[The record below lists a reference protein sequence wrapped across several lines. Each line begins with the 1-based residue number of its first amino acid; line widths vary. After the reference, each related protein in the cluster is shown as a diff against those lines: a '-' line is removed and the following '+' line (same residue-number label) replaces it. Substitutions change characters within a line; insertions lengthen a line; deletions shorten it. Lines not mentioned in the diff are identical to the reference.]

1 MNGSPQKAAD
11 DAISFANKLK
21 PLFGLAEELVKL
33 GSLQQAERELQ
44 QKKERAENEAVEAQ
58 GKLEQIN
65 AQVEAAHK
73 RLAEKQKDLDGLI
86 DAANKN
92 AAKIEADARER
103 AREILADAM
112 ESKAEADGM
121 LKDARKKVQE
131 ADNELSLKG
140 AELGRV
146 RQQLDGIKA
155 QMKKVMDV

>member
-1 MNGSPQKAAD
+1 MNGNPQKAAD
-11 DAISFANKLK
+11 EIINFANKLK
-21 PLFGLAEELVKL
+21 PLFVAAEELQKL
-33 GSLQQAERELQ
+33 GNFAQLEKELLQR
-44 QKKERAENEAVEAQ
+44 KERAEASAVEAE
-58 GKLEQIN
+58 GKKAQAEASLES
-65 AQVEAAHK
+65 AHK
-73 RLAEKQKDLDGLI
+73 RLIEKQKELDGLI